1 MDNLVVTT
9 VQYNIKNLPYIE
21 LKRLKHLFD
30 AQLSKDLVGKTIAER
45 ENWTVSASL
54 VMKQERI
61 AILKQLSVSDVWGTG
76 RRISKKL
83 ELMNI
88 HSAFQLASMPPI
100 LTRKQFSIEIERT
113 VRELNGQACKVLDE
127 ERADK
132 KQIFSTRSVGEH
144 ITDYESLLQALG
156 KHVCIA
162 AANSTQT
169 SLKLQNHAGFC
180 Q

>member
-61 AILKQLSVSDVWGTG
+61 AILKQLSVSGV
-76 RRISKKL
+76 
-83 ELMNI
+83 
-88 HSAFQLASMPPI
+88 LA
-100 LTRKQFSIEIERT
+100 R
-113 VRELNGQACKVLDE
+113 N
-127 ERADK
+127 
-132 KQIFSTRSVGEH
+132 
-144 ITDYESLLQALG
+144 
-156 KHVCIA
+156 
-162 AANSTQT
+162 
-169 SLKLQNHAGFC
+169 
-180 Q
+180 